1 MLFFHTKTCCTYRP
15 PDEKATRHIIQH
27 YLPYDSDF
35 VRTARLDAAAKAEVL
50 EARLA
55 SAQSQLL
62 KDSIRSAMLALA
74 EFHWERGE
82 LKDAWRR
89 VARSR

>member
-1 MLFFHTKTCCTYRP
+1 M
-15 PDEKATRHIIQH
+15 
-27 YLPYDSDF
+27 
-35 VRTARLDAAAKAEVL
+35 RTARLDAAAKAEVL

-62 KDSIRSAMLALA
+62 KDSIRSAMLALG
-74 EFHWERGE
+74 EFRGERGE
-82 LKDAWRR
+82 LRDAWRR